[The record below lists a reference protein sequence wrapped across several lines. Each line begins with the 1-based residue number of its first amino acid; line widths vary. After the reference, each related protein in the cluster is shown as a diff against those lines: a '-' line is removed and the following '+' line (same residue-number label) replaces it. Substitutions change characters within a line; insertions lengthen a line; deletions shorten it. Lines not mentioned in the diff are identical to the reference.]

1 MGHVLTCTF
10 FSLFSMTSHFLIL
23 VLVIYNKNH
32 NIYKPKFLIMLKLC
46 QATATHAFSS
56 SYSMQPDSDKIDLIA
71 PPTFKKEAWIG
82 KKHIYSPALPLYV
95 IKACDKAIDIP
106 KHEMSRIPP
115 AGLTVGDLMR
125 NDIPRV
131 ESGWPLYK
139 AEMWFN
145 NDTPHMTLD
154 CLEKRPIPN
163 KKFLEKLE
171 NAARQAWLDGAQ
183 SLVDQRYN

>member
-95 IKACDKAIDIP
+95 IKACDKAAV
-106 KHEMSRIPP
+106 P
-115 AGLTVGDLMR
+115 ACAISFCTLPTLKSS
-125 NDIPRV
+125 
-131 ESGWPLYK
+131 SGQ
-139 AEMWFN
+139 E
-145 NDTPHMTLD
+145 
-154 CLEKRPIPN
+154 
-163 KKFLEKLE
+163 
-171 NAARQAWLDGAQ
+171 
-183 SLVDQRYN
+183 